1 MELVSVTVPK
11 DFSAAVNIAQK
22 AEETPLCVLNIAQK
36 AEDTELRASHAELRA
51 SHAEL
56 RASRAEARVR
66 ELEQLL
72 KSKMS
77 REVSSPDVAELIAL
91 DSYPAVKNAAD
102 PFVNNAARAAIQR
115 EELFKSSGYGK
126 QITKVMRSIKSRR

>member
-36 AEDTELRASHAELRA
+36 AEDTELRA

>member
-36 AEDTELRASHAELRA
+36 AEDTELSA